1 MKQPSMQI
9 HIVQRTLE
17 FASFETTDQTYKILI
32 SYSKKHSFF
41 APKFICL
48 NGPTLSPSPSFLVK
62 FPFIGLLK
70 NFHSNCHKW
79 EALTTFSFSEN
90 TLESQKV
97 ISHVVKEGLGFRI
110 LLSGLTGLGFR
121 FDRT

>member
-1 MKQPSMQI
+1 MLPS
-9 HIVQRTLE
+9 
-17 FASFETTDQTYKILI
+17 SFV
-32 SYSKKHSFF
+32 
-41 APKFICL
+41 L

-110 LLSGLTGLGFR
+110 LFSGFTGSGFGFNLT
-121 FDRT
+121 